1 MVTEGDH
8 QSEGEDGK
16 KVRVTVGTMAG
27 VYVSHIAH
35 LNMCARC
42 VVVVTRGWHA
52 QPRQQIRSDECLKR
66 WLSNLTVVAREVAS

>member
-8 QSEGEDGK
+8 QSKGEDGK

-52 QPRQQIRSDECLKR
+52 QRRRQSRSNECPER
-66 WLSNLTVVAREVAS
+66 WPGNLTVVA